1 MGGVM
6 KELCVVHL
14 VRASNGIDTLARFL
28 ESYQANP
35 GGIEHD
41 LLIVFKGFE
50 GSHDAARHEE
60 LLSPFRH
67 ATLFVSDEGFD
78 ITAYQ
83 AAVRHWSGRYRYF
96 CFLNSYSE
104 ILDPDWLK
112 KLHDQVVLPGVGI
125 AGATGSW
132 NSHWSN
138 AVVWLRSKGSEA
150 VQLAGRPFRA
160 LAEAPAPS
168 RQAQD
173 HRRMVLEEFERAW
186 NAFQFL
192 ARVGPFPNYHVRTNA
207 FVISGELMASH
218 AGWPVKT
225 KMDAYLFESGR
236 KGLTRRTL
244 QEQKRVIVVGR
255 DGRGY
260 EKEEWG
266 ESRTFWQARQENLLV
281 ADNQTRDYENGT
293 PERRRYLSSIA
304 WGEAGRAPHSR

>member
-78 ITAYQ
+78 ITAYW
-83 AAVRHWSGRYRYF
+83 AAVRNGSDRYRYY

-104 ILDPDWLK
+104 LLDRDWLR
-112 KLHDQVVLPGVGI
+112 KLHAQVIQPGVGI

-132 NSHWSN
+132 NSHHSN
-138 AVVWLRSKGSEA
+138 VFIWFRSIVSTVLGLPDRPPRASTETAIGTKT
-150 VQLAGRPFRA
+150 GRYYVEQTG
-160 LAEAPAPS
+160 AE
-168 RQAQD
+168 
-173 HRRMVLEEFERAW
+173 LKRAW
-186 NAFQFL
+186 NAVQFL
-192 ARVGPFPNYHVRTNA
+192 ARVAPFPNYHVRTNA
-207 FVISGELMASH
+207 FLISGALMTSLDRR
-218 AGWPVKT
+218 PVKT
-225 KMDAYLFESGR
+225 KMDAYMFESGKNGLTQQVFR
-236 KGLTRRTL
+236 KGM
-244 QEQKRVIVVGR
+244 RVIVVGK
-255 DGRGY
+255 DGTGY
-260 EKEEWG
+260 EKESWG
-266 ESRTFWQARQENLLV
+266 ESRTFWRANQENLLV
-281 ADNQTRDYENGT
+281 ADNQTRDFQNGT
-293 PERRRYLSSIA
+293 PERRRHLSTMA
-304 WGEAGRAPHSR
+304 WGATGDASHCW